1 MNQHWRKKKWGDA
14 RRRVEVEDV
23 HVVDY
28 HIHTHIHTHTHRM
41 CRCVRESAPGGVARR
56 NRLPSRI
63 GSSCRCQ
70 APGCCCCC
78 VVLIPQQQQQRWP
91 DSQSSPSRISTRE
104 LVAVP
109 ASAPRFQASR
119 HQPSETFSTSIFTY
133 LLTVRTVRYFTVV
146 TMRVIHLASAFT
158 SLASSGSAALSS
170 HALLRPD
177 VVRLHQSL
185 VEIESISGHE
195 QAVGDWLYHSL
206 IQQGYHAE
214 KQYVSK
220 DPERFNV
227 YAWPGENRD
236 PPVMLTSHID
246 TV

>member
-1 MNQHWRKKKWGDA
+1 MVVGTAALFCLSLGAGAMNQHWRKKKWRDA

-28 HIHTHIHTHTHRM
+28 HTTYTHTHTHTHRM

-119 HQPSETFSTSIFTY
+119 HQPSETFFNFNLHLPTY
-133 LLTVRTVRYFTVV
+133 
-146 TMRVIHLASAFT
+146 
-158 SLASSGSAALSS
+158 
-170 HALLRPD
+170 
-177 VVRLHQSL
+177 
-185 VEIESISGHE
+185 
-195 QAVGDWLYHSL
+195 
-206 IQQGYHAE
+206 
-214 KQYVSK
+214 SK
-220 DPERFNV
+220 DCKV
-227 YAWPGENRD
+227 LYG
-236 PPVMLTSHID
+236 SHHASYSLGICLHF
-246 TV
+246 TRIIG

>member
-1 MNQHWRKKKWGDA
+1 MNQHWRKKKWRDA

-28 HIHTHIHTHTHRM
+28 HIHTHTYTHTHRM

-63 GSSCRCQ
+63 GCSCRCQ

-119 HQPSETFSTSIFTY
+119 HQPSETFLTSIFTY
-133 LLTVRTVRYFTVV
+133 LLTVRTVRYLTLPYGSHHASYSLGICLHFT
-146 TMRVIHLASAFT
+146 RII
-158 SLASSGSAALSS
+158 G
-170 HALLRPD
+170 
-177 VVRLHQSL
+177 
-185 VEIESISGHE
+185 
-195 QAVGDWLYHSL
+195 
-206 IQQGYHAE
+206 
-214 KQYVSK
+214 
-220 DPERFNV
+220 
-227 YAWPGENRD
+227 
-236 PPVMLTSHID
+236 
-246 TV
+246 

>member
-1 MNQHWRKKKWGDA
+1 M
-14 RRRVEVEDV
+14 EVEDV

-28 HIHTHIHTHTHRM
+28 HIHTHTYTHTHRM

-109 ASAPRFQASR
+109 ASAPLFQASR
-119 HQPSETFSTSIFTY
+119 HQPSETFLTSIFTY
-133 LLTVRTVRYFTVV
+133 LHTVRTVRYFTVV

-214 KQYVSK
+214 KQYVSR

>member
-1 MNQHWRKKKWGDA
+1 
-14 RRRVEVEDV
+14 
-23 HVVDY
+23 
-28 HIHTHIHTHTHRM
+28 M

-63 GSSCRCQ
+63 GCSCRCQ

-109 ASAPRFQASR
+109 ASAPLFQASR

-170 HALLRPD
+170 YTLLRPD

-214 KQYVSK
+214 KQYVSR

>member
-1 MNQHWRKKKWGDA
+1 MNQHWRKKKWRDA

-28 HIHTHIHTHTHRM
+28 HIHTHTHTHRM

-119 HQPSETFSTSIFTY
+119 HQPSETFLPSIFTY
-133 LLTVRTVRYFTVV
+133 LHTVRTVRYFTVV

-158 SLASSGSAALSS
+158 SLASSGIAALSS

-214 KQYVSK
+214 KQYVSR

>member
-1 MNQHWRKKKWGDA
+1 M
-14 RRRVEVEDV
+14 EVEDV
-23 HVVDY
+23 HVGSRLP
-28 HIHTHIHTHTHRM
+28 HTHTHIHTHRM

-119 HQPSETFSTSIFTY
+119 HQPSETFSPSIFTY
-133 LLTVRTVRYFTVV
+133 LHTVRTVRYFTVV

-214 KQYVSK
+214 KQYVSR